1 MELKT
6 FGEDDF
12 DPKKWINRAWSSS
25 GNQEKEVFVANTV
38 SRLQLYMKQL
48 TNSLDETTT
57 QIVNSIPR
65 TLQDAAAL
73 QLEGALLQQQLL
85 ALEEKVEGVEEQTGH
100 SILSLQRIDQ
110 LKSRLENAASALREA
125 DKWAAL
131 ATALEDVLE
140 SGVPNKPEELEALAG
155 QVTALTH
162 SLEVLTEASDYES
175 KRLQLEALYNRLE
188 AALSAPFLT
197 ALDQGDKERTACY
210 VSLFR
215 GMNRSTSAA
224 RCWRRSVCAS
234 LATQWRRSAGQ
245 PSPRVAVLA
254 GKGEAHTHVE
264 WLTNVLKSETPYAEL
279 VRLYT
284 DLLQSL
290 DPSPAK
296 VVSAS
301 LKLCSDPEEGILQL
315 IELRRDIDEFLASI
329 RAVIDEPAKNKE
341 VVPTSTL
348 QELGLAA
355 YAPLKELLP
364 KYTDLQRQVFLAYLE
379 GPQLRQDDIL
389 EQSRAILTVSER
401 CEGWLDTAYGKAK
414 KIAGDAA
421 CPHYAPAVEAFFT
434 ALCALISSHG
444 RRIEQEL
451 QTGAGGVL
459 SAACP
464 AAVTLERAAAQA
476 LEAAGKLPTN
486 DPEQPSHPL
495 SELPALPPGAAGG
508 GRPPARRA
516 EPPAAAAL
524 PALRRAAQQL
534 RALARAIVRGP
545 VDAQLDKIPSLNVW
559 SNNDA
564 LSTDLPDFSLSP
576 QEYITEIGQYLM
588 TLPQHLEMHLSEKQ
602 APWQFLSEICTHTCE
617 VYAEKILNIRNM
629 DALGTKRCLTDI
641 VYLSSVVE
649 DLGTA
654 VTPSL
659 RNLERSLRAATPQNE

>member
-85 ALEEKVEGVEEQTGH
+85 SLEEKVEGVEEQTGH

-215 GMNRSTSAA
+215 GMNRASSAA

-245 PSPRVAVLA
+245 PSPRVAALA

-284 DLLQSL
+284 DLLHSL

-301 LKLCSDPEEGILQL
+301 LKLCSDPDEGILL
-315 IELRRDIDEFLASI
+315 LTELRRDIDEFLASI

-348 QELGLAA
+348 QELGIAA

-364 KYTDLQRQVFLAYLE
+364 KYTDLQRQVFLTYLE

-421 CPHYAPAVEAFFT
+421 WPHYAPTVEAFFT
-434 ALCALISSHG
+434 ALCGLISSHS
-444 RRIEQEL
+444 RRIEQEFH
-451 QTGAGGVL
+451 TSRGGVL

-476 LEAAGKLPTN
+476 LEAAGTPQTY
-486 DPEQPSHPL
+486 DSEQPAHPL
-495 SELPALPPGAAGG
+495 TDLPALLLDADA
-508 GRPPARRA
+508 RCNLAARRA
-516 EPPAAAAL
+516 EPPGAAA
-524 PALRRAAQQL
+524 ALRRAAAQL

-659 RNLERSLRAATPQNE
+659 KNLERSLRAATPQHE

>member
-1 MELKT
+1 MDLKT

-73 QLEGALLQQQLL
+73 QLEGAMLQQQLL
-85 ALEEKVEGVEEQTGH
+85 SLGEKVEGVEEQTGH

-140 SGVPNKPEELEALAG
+140 SGVPSKPEELEALAG

-215 GMNRSTSAA
+215 GMNRAPSAA
-224 RCWRRSVCAS
+224 RCWRRSVCTS
-234 LATQWRRSAGQ
+234 LATQWRRAVGQ
-245 PSPRVAVLA
+245 PSPKIATLA

-290 DPSPAK
+290 DPSPTK

-341 VVPTSTL
+341 VVPPSTL

-379 GPQLRQDDIL
+379 GSQLRQEDIL
-389 EQSRAILTVSER
+389 EQSRAILTVAER
-401 CEGWLDTAYGKAK
+401 CEGWLDAAYGKAK
-414 KIAGDAA
+414 KIADEAVW
-421 CPHYAPAVEAFFT
+421 PHYTPAVEAFFT
-434 ALCALISSHG
+434 ALCALISSHS
-444 RRIEQEL
+444 RRIEQEF
-451 QTGAGGVL
+451 QTSKGGVL

-464 AAVTLERAAAQA
+464 ASVTLERAAAQA
-476 LEAAGKLPTN
+476 LEAAGKLQSSESDQPT
-486 DPEQPSHPL
+486 HPL
-495 SELPALPPGAAGG
+495 TDLPSLLLEPDIRSRLPTLVS
-508 GRPPARRA
+508 
-516 EPPAAAAL
+516 EPPASAGG
-524 PALRRAAQQL
+524 LRRAAQQL
-534 RALARAIVRGP
+534 RALARAVVRGP
-545 VDAQLDKIPSLNVW
+545 VDQQLDKIPSLNVW
-559 SNNDA
+559 NNNDA
-564 LSTDLPDFSLSP
+564 LTTDLPDFSLSP

-659 RNLERSLRAATPQNE
+659 KNLERSLRVATPQSE